1 MPPAELAR
9 ARPVSAP
16 TPAFTSTMPAVDDV
30 DLSGFGPEVQRAG
43 HYLLH
48 SGVGFPVLPSAVA
61 EVMAL
66 ANSPE
71 ANFREVDRVVRQ
83 DPVIAA
89 RVLSVANS
97 PLYRPPNPITSL
109 RVALLRLGWSI
120 LREILMQAVAEAHLF
135 RNGPRRELASARL
148 HAIVLAHVHRHVAS
162 VVGFDSEHA
171 FVCGLLHDLGRP
183 LTLSLLS
190 DAKAPK
196 LDPAQRTVLV
206 DALHCTI
213 GARVAEAWGLPD
225 VVIRVCRD
233 HHADVGGSAASMN
246 GVSTIAICEALVAA
260 GGFASAPQPDPE
272 ACELQLARLGLP
284 AHELESLR
292 STVEVLCR
300 EAG

>member
-1 MPPAELAR
+1 MPTAGLTR
-9 ARPVSAP
+9 ARTNPALAP
-16 TPAFTSTMPAVDDV
+16 ALAPAPDIVEGISFEPA
-30 DLSGFGPEVQRAG
+30 VQRAAS
-43 HYLLH
+43 YLLH
-48 SGVGFPVLPSAVA
+48 AGVTFPVLPGAVA
-61 EVMAL
+61 EVMSL

-83 DPVIAA
+83 DPIVAA

-97 PLYRPPNPITSL
+97 PLYRPPSPITSL
-109 RVALLRLGWSI
+109 RVAMLRLGWSI
-120 LREILMQAVAEAHLF
+120 LREVLLQAVAEAHLF

-162 VVGFDSEHA
+162 IVGFDTEHA

-183 LTLSLLS
+183 IMLSLLG

-196 LDPAQRTVLV
+196 LEVAQRTALI

-213 GARVAEAWGLPD
+213 GEHVAQAWGLPE
-225 VVIRVCRD
+225 VVVRVCRD
-233 HHADVGGSAASMN
+233 HHRDVDVDDPSTSMN
-246 GVSTIAICEALVAA
+246 GVSTIAICEALVASS
-260 GGFASAPQPDPE
+260 GFASAPVPDPIAAE
-272 ACELQLARLGLP
+272 HQLARLGLP
-284 AHELESLR
+284 PHELDSLR